1 MEMALALLTPDPM
14 MGFFV
19 SVRVAVGVGVDMG
32 GCPRAPKDD
41 PPDGDAKDAKSSKE

>member
-19 SVRVAVGVGVDMG
+19 TTGVDVGVGVDMG
-32 GCPRAPKDD
+32 CPKDD
-41 PPDGDAKDAKSSKE
+41 PDGDAKEAKSSKE